1 MAAERVLSASSLY
14 SLPYLISVPYL
25 ADGSVMRRLKEMR
38 EWIEDDA
45 SGSSG
50 VYGINYSGHAF
61 DVGFS
66 DPDSAFFFKLRWYEP
81 CPRLGFAT
89 LA

>member
-14 SLPYLISVPYL
+14 SLPYLISVPHL
-25 ADGSVMRRLKEMR
+25 ADGTVMRRIKEMQA
-38 EWIEDDA
+38 WIEDDA

-50 VYGINYSGHAF
+50 VYGISFSGHAF

-66 DPDSAFFFKLRWYEP
+66 DQNSAFFFKLRWYEP
-81 CPRLGFAT
+81 CPRLGSAT
-89 LA
+89 RA